1 MLDHRFKYLLRIVF
15 VIQLSW
21 RQLEQL
27 LDPFE
32 LAFQRP

>member
-1 MLDHRFKYLLRIVF
+1 MLRIVF

-21 RQLEQL
+21 HQLEQL

-32 LAFQRP
+32 LAFELPLILLAQH